1 MPTAKG
7 LDRRIFNSS
16 KSCRGGGTY
25 SKAVTSIVVL
35 WQAGHVEDAAHFR
48 YKLALCERPL
58 IRINKERSQTVATN
72 GDKTQHCSDWAEHGP
87 SATHNN
93 V

>member
-1 MPTAKG
+1 MPTVKG

-16 KSCRGGGTY
+16 KNCRGGGTY

-48 YKLALCERPL
+48 YKLALCEGPL
-58 IRINKERSQTVATN
+58 IRINKERSRAVAMN
-72 GDKTQHCSDWAEHGP
+72 GDKTAEHGP